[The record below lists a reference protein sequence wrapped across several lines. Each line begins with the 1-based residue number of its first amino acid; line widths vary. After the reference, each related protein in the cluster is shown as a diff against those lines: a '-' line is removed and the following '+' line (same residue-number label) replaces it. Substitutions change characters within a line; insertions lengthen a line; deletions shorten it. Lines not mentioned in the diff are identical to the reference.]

1 MITGNDFLEQ
11 CNEFGFKFFTGTPC
25 SYLKPLINS
34 VIESDIVNFLPS
46 TNEGDAVG
54 IASGVSLAGE
64 KAVVIFQNSGLG
76 NAVNPLT
83 SLSYTFQVPFL
94 GIVTLRGEPGGT
106 SDEPQHELMGQITT
120 KLLET
125 MQVKWAYFPREKT
138 EISKAIQEA
147 DYFMTKSKM
156 PFFFVMRKGDVEA
169 RPLTKDQESPE
180 VKTPFQYLVKEKLQ
194 GVTSRTDALKVLSE
208 LYKDLPIIATT
219 GKSGRELF
227 EIGDY
232 SNQIYMVGSMGCA
245 PVLGLGISEV
255 KKDKPVCVIDGD
267 GALMM
272 RLGTMCTLGLKSKGK
287 LFHVLLDN
295 GVHDSTGGQAT
306 YSSGINFAEI
316 AKATGY
322 QNILATDDSYEF
334 EDFVKSNMNKPELS
348 FVHFKIKSGSPKNL
362 GRPTLKP
369 FEVAKRFKSFL
380 KGL

>member
-1 MITGNDFLEQ
+1 MIKGNDFLEQ

-34 VIESDIVNFLPS
+34 VIESDIVDFLPA

-76 NAVNPLT
+76 NAVNPIT
-83 SLSYTFQVPFL
+83 SLSYTFKVPFL
-94 GIVTLRGEPGGT
+94 GIVTLRGEPGGP

-120 KLLET
+120 EMLET
-125 MQVKWAYFPREKT
+125 MQVKWSYFPCEKS
-138 EISKAIQEA
+138 EIIQALKDA
-147 DYFMTKSKM
+147 DDFMTEKKM

-169 RPLTKDQESPE
+169 YPLTKAQNTPTVQAPGQYAVKKNLVAESTRTE
-180 VKTPFQYLVKEKLQ
+180 ALQ
-194 GVTSRTDALKVLSE
+194 ILSS
-208 LYKDLPIIATT
+208 LYKDLPLIATT

-245 PVLGLGISEV
+245 SVLGLGVSEV
-255 KKDKPVCVIDGD
+255 KRNKPVCVVDGD

-272 RLGTMCTLGLKSKGK
+272 RLGTMCTLGLKSQGK
-287 LFHVLLDN
+287 LFHILLDN
-295 GVHDSTGGQAT
+295 EVHDSTGGQST
-306 YSSGINFAEI
+306 LSSGINFAEI

-322 QNILATDDSYEF
+322 KNILATDDKSEF
-334 EDFVKSNMNKPELS
+334 ETFIKSNMDKSELS
-348 FVHFKIKSGSPKNL
+348 FVHFKIKPGSPKDL
-362 GRPTLKP
+362 GRPTIKP
-369 FEVAKRFKSFL
+369 FQVAERFKDFL
-380 KGL
+380 REL

>member
-11 CNEFGFKFFTGTPC
+11 CNEFGYRFFTGTPC

-34 VIESDIVNFLPS
+34 VIESDIVDFLPAA
-46 TNEGDAVG
+46 NEGDAVG

-83 SLSYTFQVPFL
+83 SLSYTFKIPFL
-94 GIVTLRGEPGGT
+94 GIVTLRGEPGGP
-106 SDEPQHELMGQITT
+106 SDEPQHELMGQVTT
-120 KLLET
+120 EMLET
-125 MQVKWAYFPREKT
+125 MQVKWAYFPREKS
-138 EISKAIQEA
+138 EIAEAIKAA
-147 DYFMTKSKM
+147 DQIMTDQKM

-169 RPLTKDQESPE
+169 YPLTKSQEKPQINA
-180 VKTPFQYLVKEKLQ
+180 PIQYKIKDNLVGE
-194 GVTSRTDALKVLSE
+194 TTRTDALKVLSD
-208 LYKDLPIIATT
+208 LYRDLPLIATT

-245 PVLGLGISEV
+245 SVLGLGISEV
-255 KKDKPVCVIDGD
+255 KQDKPVCIIDGD

-272 RLGTMCTLGLKSKGK
+272 RLSTMCTLGLKSTGK
-287 LFHVLLDN
+287 LFHILLDN

-306 YSSGINFAEI
+306 FSSGINFAEV

-322 QNILATDDSYEF
+322 QNILATDDKVEF
-334 EDFVKSNMNKPELS
+334 ENFVKDNMNKSELS
-348 FVHFKIKSGSPKNL
+348 FIHFKIKPGSPSDL
-362 GRPTLKP
+362 GRPTIKQ
-369 FEVAKRFKSFL
+369 FEVADRFKSFL
-380 KGL
+380 KCL

>member
-11 CNEFGFKFFTGTPC
+11 CNEFGFRFFTGTPC

-34 VIESDIVNFLPS
+34 VIESDLVEFLPA

-64 KAVVIFQNSGLG
+64 KSVVIFQNSGLG

-94 GIVTLRGEPGGT
+94 GIVTLRGEPGGP

-120 KLLET
+120 ELLET
-125 MQVKWAYFPREKT
+125 MQVKWAYFPREKS
-138 EISKAIQEA
+138 EIVKAIKEA
-147 DYFMTKSKM
+147 DAFMTEKKM

-169 RPLTKDQESPE
+169 YPLTKSQDEPRIQPP
-180 VKTPFQYLVKEKLQ
+180 TLYQVKENLI
-194 GVTSRTDALKVLSE
+194 GETSRTDALKVLSE
-208 LYKDLPIIATT
+208 LYKDLPLIATT

-245 PVLGLGISEV
+245 SVLGLGVSEV
-255 KKDKPVCVIDGD
+255 KKDKPVCVVDGD

-272 RLGTMCTLGLKSKGK
+272 RLGTMCTLGLKSQGK
-287 LFHVLLDN
+287 LFHILLDN

-306 YSSGINFAEI
+306 FSSGVNFAEI

-322 QNILATDDSYEF
+322 QNILATDDCSEF
-334 EDFVKSNMNKPELS
+334 ESFVKNNMNKKELS
-348 FVHFKIKSGSPKNL
+348 FVHFKIKPGSPKDL
-362 GRPTLKP
+362 GRPTIKP
-369 FEVAKRFKSFL
+369 FEVADRFKTFL